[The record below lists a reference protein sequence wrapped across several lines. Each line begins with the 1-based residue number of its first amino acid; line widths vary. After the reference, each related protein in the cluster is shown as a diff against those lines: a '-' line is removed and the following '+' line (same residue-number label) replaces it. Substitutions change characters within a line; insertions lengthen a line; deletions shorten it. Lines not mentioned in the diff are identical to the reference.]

1 MKTQNRSLSIRWL
14 YLAVGVVSMV
24 FAGVLYAW
32 SILKAPF
39 ATEFG
44 WTPAQLALN
53 FTITMCFFCLG
64 GLAGAFLS
72 RKCGTIASTIIA
84 GVLSA
89 GGFMLTSQL
98 AGDNVV
104 MLYLSYGV
112 LAGGGIGVAY
122 NVVIAAVSAWFPDKK
137 GVCSGCLMMGFGAS
151 ALVLGNLSSSLM
163 EAPDFGWRATYLLL
177 GGIIGGVLLMTALI
191 LRKPG
196 ADVVLPQ
203 PKKAKEMAQEQN
215 LTTKQMLGRPSF
227 WLAFFYILGLIAVG
241 SSVISFA
248 KDLTISVGA
257 KVELATTLVG
267 VLSIFNG
274 VGRILTG
281 ALFDLWGQRKTMIF
295 SNLLTIFAAAAMLV
309 AVLLSS
315 VPLCIV
321 GLCLTGLSYD
331 SCPTTSAAFT
341 SSYFGMKHFSSN
353 MAVMNLNL
361 MLGSMVAT
369 LSSSL
374 YTATGDYIVPFAVLL
389 GMSLVS
395 LVLNFNIRRH
405 E

>member
-1 MKTQNRSLSIRWL
+1 MKTQNRSLSVRWG
-14 YLAVGVVSMV
+14 YLVVGVISMV

-39 ATEFG
+39 AAEFG
-44 WTPAQLALN
+44 WTPSQLALN

-64 GLAGAFLS
+64 GLAGAYLS
-72 RKCGTIASTIIA
+72 KKCGTLVSTVIA

-98 AGDNVV
+98 AGDNLV
-104 MLYLSYGV
+104 MLYLCYGV
-112 LAGGGIGVAY
+112 LAGGGIGIAY

-177 GGIIGGVLLMTALI
+177 GGVIGGVLLVTALI

-196 ADVVLPQ
+196 ADVLLPQ
-203 PKKAKEMAQEQN
+203 PKKTKETAQEMN

-227 WLAFFYILGLIAVG
+227 YLAFFYLLGLIAVG

-257 KVELATTLVG
+257 SVELATTLVG
-267 VLSIFNG
+267 ILSIFNG
-274 VGRILTG
+274 VGRIVTG

-295 SNLLTIFAAAAMLV
+295 SNLLTIFAAASILV
-309 AVLLSS
+309 AVLISS

-321 GLCLTGLSYD
+321 GLCLTGLSYG

-389 GMSLVS
+389 GMTLVS
-395 LVLNFNIRRH
+395 LFLNFNIRRP